1 MQPLPPEP
9 TTQDTPRTLIHER
22 VEQAR
27 AGTNP
32 AVICRTAAGWAVL
45 GDTQFLRGYC
55 LLLPDPVVPT
65 LNDLQGPA
73 RTRFL
78 NDMAALGDAVLAETG
93 CARINYSML
102 GNLEPALHAHVFP
115 RYADE
120 PEHLRA
126 KPIWLYPESAWTDH
140 PIDPDRDA
148 PFMQAIRQRLETA
161 GIVRA
166 D

>member
-1 MQPLPPEP
+1 M
-9 TTQDTPRTLIHER
+9 TNDNPRTLIHER

-27 AGTNP
+27 TGKNP

-45 GDTQFLRGYC
+45 GDTQFLPGYC

-65 LNDLQGPA
+65 LNDLTGPQ

-78 NDMAALGDAVLAETG
+78 DDMAALGDAVLAETG
-93 CARINYSML
+93 CLRINYSML

-115 RYADE
+115 RYANE
-120 PEHLRA
+120 PEHLRT

-140 PIDPDRDA
+140 PIDLQRDA
-148 PFMQAIRQRLETA
+148 PFMRALRTRLQQASIA
-161 GIVRA
+161 I